1 MVWDREGHD
10 VVDPHHP
17 VNHDRRGKNR
27 AQRGQQTRAQRGGD
41 VLRGPVL
48 SDLLADPGAELA
60 DQRELIGRDSRF
72 GGGEV
77 EVQRFVELEGKRGHR
92 LALRQTGEATLL
104 DGGRTSRPHDRL
116 LTSLE
121 SPCR

>member
-1 MVWDREGHD
+1 MPWSEGTCQNLGGRPLHQLLAELGEAAEFS
-10 VVDPHHP
+10 P
-17 VNHDRRGKNR
+17 
-27 AQRGQQTRAQRGGD
+27 QRGVCSQGRD
-41 VLRGPVL
+41 EFV
-48 SDLLADPGAELA
+48 
-60 DQRELIGRDSRF
+60 GRDSRF